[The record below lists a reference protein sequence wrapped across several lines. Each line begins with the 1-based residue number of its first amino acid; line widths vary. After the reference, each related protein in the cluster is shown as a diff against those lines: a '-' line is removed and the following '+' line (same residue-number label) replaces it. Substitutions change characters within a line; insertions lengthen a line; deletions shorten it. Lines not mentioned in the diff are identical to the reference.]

1 MNGVTVLLTGKQ
13 EARQL
18 FEGEFGW
25 LVFFWLVLFCFSC
38 VCMSIFFKVVLV
50 SGVQHSDSDIYMYLC
65 VCILFK
71 DSFPLDVITEH

>member
-25 LVFFWLVLFCFSC
+25 LVFSGSFCFVYVC
-38 VCMSIFFKVVLV
+38 VLIFLK
-50 SGVQHSDSDIYMYLC
+50 LC
-65 VCILFK
+65 
-71 DSFPLDVITEH
+71 